1 MLLKKENQ
9 SNDEATFEEGIN
21 AEDELK
27 RDAAKEESDQG
38 DYAEVTTLSL
48 EKTIQV
54 KQKHRKYLT
63 VFLLWLLSHE
73 KSIGKSQKAS

>member
-21 AEDELK
+21 ADGELK
-27 RDAAKEESDQG
+27 RDAAKEESDKG
-38 DYAEVTTLSL
+38 DYSEVTTLSL
-48 EKTIQV
+48 DETIQV

-63 VFLLWLLSHE
+63 VFIMAF
-73 KSIGKSQKAS
+73 KS